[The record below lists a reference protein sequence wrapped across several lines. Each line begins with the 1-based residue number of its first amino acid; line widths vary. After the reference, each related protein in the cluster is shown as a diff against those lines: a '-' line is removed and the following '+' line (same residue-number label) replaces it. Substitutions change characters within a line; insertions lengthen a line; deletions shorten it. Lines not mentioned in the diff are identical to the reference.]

1 MIFERRKL
9 INDHHIEVKGH
20 PALFYEPLYVF
31 PVDDV
36 NIGFAHQCGFAFR
49 FTADHHRI
57 IKAVEMIPLLQL
69 RTPGITSHSQ
79 RRNHQHPVYLKAV
92 EQQVA
97 YGSEGDARFA
107 KTHIKQYRGEGMR
120 LDVVDGIFLIF
131 MRCVFHP
138 VSLRSALGHQGH
150 TP

>member
-1 MIFERRKL
+1 MIFKGRKL

-20 PALFYEPLYVF
+20 PALFYEPLYIL
-31 PVDDV
+31 PIDDV
-36 NIGFAHQCGFAFR
+36 DIGLAQERRFAFC

-97 YGSEGDARFA
+97 YGSEGDACFA
-107 KTHIKQYRGEGMR
+107 KTHIKQHCGEGMR
-120 LDVVDGIFLIF
+120 LDVVDGIFLVF
-131 MRCVFHP
+131 MRFVFHP
-138 VSLRSALGHQGH
+138 LSLQSAPGHQGH